1 MRIRNLVWR
10 RIVRDARWGSGR
22 FGATRAWIAAVGPVA
37 HGMVPA
43 FAEAAMDQELFVSL
57 SATTSHDSSPRRV
70 VLVDFDW
77 RDADLLPELLARP
90 GLSVRLVAGERSDG
104 AGLKMAELCELPR
117 TTDLADLTREIF
129 DLAVVSERSPRRTQ
143 IEGLLLALGTPCVS
157 PESLLHGANPTHADT
172 PAVEAPLALHA
183 IAFESAL
190 GGADFGDL
198 IEQALPDISDGAPS
212 TPRFGPPAGRIGLR
226 MSSLA
231 DFPSI
236 EDRQGLERALA
247 ELASGTGARAA
258 ELRAGRSGDVTLL
271 VRVGDEDPLLA
282 GLIDLALSE
291 NTPQI
296 ISRLTGPHEG
306 KAWGAWPFRT
316 TRSRG
321 VIAAAAIDPASGWT
335 TWQQTVEE
343 LRQSWDLRD
352 REQTAPAFPLVPD
365 EPRGWLDLEGFRT
378 TLSLA
383 VARNQRD
390 GLSFAVHRFELANRP
405 EALGLLC
412 EQLPSQLR
420 DTDRLFRPEQHV
432 VLLLTTCTLEAF
444 EPVRRRIT
452 ALWETVWHG
461 SGGGVP
467 APAFVE
473 SRTGMTEPAEAD
485 RFLATAS
492 RWLSL

>member
-1 MRIRNLVWR
+1 M
-10 RIVRDARWGSGR
+10 
-22 FGATRAWIAAVGPVA
+22 T
-37 HGMVPA
+37 
-43 FAEAAMDQELFVSL
+43 L
-57 SATTSHDSSPRRV
+57 SATTFHGSSPKRV

-77 RDADLLPELLARP
+77 RDADLLPELLAQP
-90 GLSVRLVAGERSDG
+90 GLSVRLVAGQRSDG

-129 DLAVVSERSPRRTQ
+129 DLAVLSERSPRRTQ
-143 IEGLLLALGTPCVS
+143 VEGLLLALGTPCVS
-157 PESLLHGANPTHADT
+157 PESLVHGSELTDAHT

-190 GGADFGDL
+190 GGGDFDAL
-198 IEQALPDISDGAPS
+198 IEQALPDISDVAPAA
-212 TPRFGPPAGRIGLR
+212 PRSVTAAGRSGLR
-226 MSSLA
+226 VPSLA
-231 DFPSI
+231 EFPSL
-236 EDRQGLERALA
+236 EDRQGLEQALA
-247 ELASGTGARAA
+247 DLASGTGARGA
-258 ELRAGRSGDVTLL
+258 ELRAGRSGDVKLL

-335 TWQQTVEE
+335 TWQQTVED
-343 LRQSWDLRD
+343 LRQAWDLRD
-352 REQTAPAFPLVPD
+352 REQAAPAFPLVPD
-365 EPRGWLDLEGFRT
+365 DHHGWLDAETFRSAT
-378 TLSLA
+378 SLA

-390 GLSFAVHRFELANRP
+390 GLAFAVHRFELANRP
-405 EALGLLC
+405 EALRSFC
-412 EQLPSQLR
+412 ERLPSQLR
-420 DTDRLFRPEQHV
+420 DMDRLHRPEPHI
-432 VLLLTTCTLEAF
+432 VLLLTNCSLEAF

-452 ALWETVWHG
+452 ALWEAGWHE
-461 SGGGVP
+461 GGGP
-467 APAFVE
+467 APVPGFVE
-473 SRTGMTEPAEAD
+473 SRTGITEPADAE

-492 RWLSL
+492 RWLSP